1 MTLQLP
7 FSTHW
12 ELNGTPDS
20 AVFLRSLPEGFSSAT
35 TMFVEATSMAR
46 DVEDLLTA
54 AVEPGPYLP
63 ARQTIWPRS
72 LRLRVRF
79 DGSLLLELSRMAE
92 NHAEPEMFDHL
103 LLYADSLPLLE
114 YPDAFLR
121 GSVIYVAPTVVEER
135 LRIWAHE
142 NQLTVLWCAS

>member
-1 MTLQLP
+1 MSLQLP
-7 FSTHW
+7 FSAHW
-12 ELNGTPDS
+12 ELSGTPDS
-20 AVFLRSLPEGFSSAT
+20 AVFLRSLPAGFPSAT
-35 TMFVEATSMAR
+35 TMFIEATSMAR
-46 DVEDLLTA
+46 DVENLLTT

-72 LRLRVRF
+72 LKLRVRF
-79 DGSLLLELSRMAE
+79 DESLLLELSRLAE

-103 LLYADSLPLLE
+103 MLYADSLPLLE

-121 GSVIYVAPTVVEER
+121 GSFIHVAPTVVEER
-135 LRIWAHE
+135 LRSWAHG